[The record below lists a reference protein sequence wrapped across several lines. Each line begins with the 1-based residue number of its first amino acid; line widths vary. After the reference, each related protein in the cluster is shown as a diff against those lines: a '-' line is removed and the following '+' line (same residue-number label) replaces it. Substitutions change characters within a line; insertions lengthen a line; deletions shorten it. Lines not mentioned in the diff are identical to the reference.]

1 MQILKNEK
9 LRTIFNHIIQ
19 VKQAMYFYEF
29 LLNQCNSDYNSPVK
43 MFCEYSAKTHKSLD
57 SLQDTLEEIS
67 DILQERIKIAIN
79 NLTKQSYNYLLEKN
93 FDFNR
98 NVYEAIDSF
107 AWDYY
112 QYYNKPY
119 EEIDLPHILKDMLD
133 NIVDIAEFPK
143 GEYHVLCP
151 DFSYYM
157 FSVSTL
163 QLAEDLNNIIDH
175 VSVYCGHEFIW
186 EQ

>member
-1 MQILKNEK
+1 MGEKNVKIIHYCWFGPKPLSK
-9 LRTIFNHIIQ
+9 LA
-19 VKQAMYFYEF
+19 KKCMKSWKEF
-29 LLNQCNSDYNSPVK
+29 LPDY
-43 MFCEYSAKTHKSLD
+43 
-57 SLQDTLEEIS
+57 EIK
-67 DILQERIKIAIN
+67 LWN
-79 NLTKQSYNYLLEKN
+79 EKN